1 MVVNKVWDAKLA
13 PQVTSDLLHDVLAL
27 VPDEWLEPVP
37 GAATAA
43 DLRTSYVEFLLA
55 RVSGDRSWLPVADA
69 A

>member
-1 MVVNKVWDAKLA
+1 MPDVDATLA
-13 PQVTSDLLHDVLAL
+13 PQVTADLLHDVLAL

-37 GAATAA
+37 GAASAA
-43 DLRTSYVEFLLA
+43 DLRASYAEFLLA